1 MKYLIKLLLLVMIL
15 AHTAFAVSDKYLVE
29 DNLTKL
35 AQTSLDAMFGKNNF
49 IVRVQVQ
56 MTDSQYS
63 VKYTQESTPKR
74 SKTKSKQEEVFLL
87 PGVPALKNIAPDS
100 LNKLPFDSV
109 TTLVEPK
116 IRRMLV
122 FVLANKNY
130 PRSQARKAEAT
141 IKQVLSINEGR
152 GDVIRM
158 EFKPFY
164 QDPTKEPET
173 ITMVPGKQ
181 PLVTPFNILFLIL
194 IVLII
199 VAIVVYVTYQKKILE
214 KEDADGGGPSINVN
228 PNLELPEGL
237 GGGDGGSN
245 LNVNMNANIKYYFD
259 FVTPGNINDFI
270 FLIKTQNLKPEY
282 ISLILSF
289 LSGNLAA
296 KVLKGLDGKVRAQVA
311 LMMVDQRLGSKVVL
325 DKLEKKLKG
334 DLECFVGG
342 EDKVSTMVN
351 ALSSSERKS
360 ISEMSKSISPAGF
373 KKIRPHMVLFDDLML
388 LEESEL
394 QLVLSD
400 VNLEQLAISLVDAD
414 QELFATVMDGLT
426 SGAKDMVNQY
436 LELKSATVNQ
446 ADKEKAQDVII
457 KVVKQMDSKGK
468 INLIDKLRQ
477 E

>member
-1 MKYLIKLLLLVMIL
+1 MKYLIKLLLLIML
-15 AHTAFAVSDKYLVE
+15 LSQSAFAASDKYLVE
-29 DNLTKL
+29 DSLTKL
-35 AQTSLDAMFGKNNF
+35 AQTSLDAMFGENNF

-74 SKTKSKQEEVFLL
+74 SKTKPKQEEVFLL

-100 LNKLPFDSV
+100 LNKLPFDSI

-116 IRRMLV
+116 ISRMLV

-130 PRSQARKAEAT
+130 PRSQARKAEST
-141 IKQVLSINEGR
+141 IKQVLSMKEGR
-152 GDVIRM
+152 DIIKM

-164 QDPTKEPET
+164 EDPTKEPESIT
-173 ITMVPGKQ
+173 IVPGVQ
-181 PLVTPFNILFLIL
+181 PLITPQNVLFLIL
-194 IVLII
+194 IILLG
-199 VAIVVYVTYQKKILE
+199 VAIFIYIIYQKKLLE
-214 KEDADGGGPSINVN
+214 KEDGDSGGPSINVN

-237 GGGDGGSN
+237 GGSGGGSN
-245 LNVNMNANIKYYFD
+245 MKINMNANIKYYFD
-259 FVTPGNINDFI
+259 FVTETNLNDFI
-270 FLIKTQNLKPEY
+270 FLIKTQNLKPDY

-289 LSGNLAA
+289 LAGNLAA
-296 KVLKGLDGKVRAQVA
+296 KVIKGLDPKIQAQVT
-311 LMMVDQRLGSKVVL
+311 LMMVDQRLGSKIVL

-342 EDKVSTMVN
+342 EAKVSTMVN
-351 ALSSSERKS
+351 SLSSSERKD
-360 ISEMSKSISPAGF
+360 ISELSKSISPAGF
-373 KKIRPHMVLFDDLML
+373 KKIRPYMVLFDDLML
-388 LEESEL
+388 LEEKEL

-414 QELFATVMDGLT
+414 QELFSVVMDGLT
-426 SGAKDMVNQY
+426 KGAKDMVNQY

-446 ADKEKAQDVII
+446 AEKEGAQDTII

-468 INLIDKLRQ
+468 INLLDKLKQ

>member
-1 MKYLIKLLLLVMIL
+1 MKYLIKLLLLIML
-15 AHTAFAVSDKYLVE
+15 LSQSAFAVSDKYLVE

-116 IRRMLV
+116 VKRMLV

-130 PRSQARKAEAT
+130 PRSQARKAEST
-141 IKQVLSINEGR
+141 IKQVLSMKEGR
-152 GDVIRM
+152 DIIKM

-164 QDPTKEPET
+164 EDTTKAPESIT
-173 ITMVPGKQ
+173 IVPGAQ
-181 PLVTPFNILFLIL
+181 PLVTPQNILFLIL
-194 IVLII
+194 IILLA
-199 VAIVVYVTYQKKILE
+199 VAIFTYITYQKKLLE
-214 KEDADGGGPSINVN
+214 KEDSDGGGPSINVN

-237 GGGDGGSN
+237 GGSGGGSN
-245 LNVNMNANIKYYFD
+245 MKVNMNANIKYYFD
-259 FVTPGNINDFI
+259 FVTETNLNDFI

-296 KVLKGLDGKVRAQVA
+296 KVIKGLDPKLQAQVT
-311 LMMVDQRLGSKVVL
+311 LMMVDQRLGSKIVL

-342 EDKVSTMVN
+342 EAKVYTMVN
-351 ALSSSERKS
+351 SLSSSERKD
-360 ISEMSKSISPAGF
+360 IAELSKTISPVGF

-388 LEESEL
+388 LEDSEL

-414 QELFATVMDGLT
+414 QDLFSAVMDGLT
-426 SGAKDMVNQY
+426 RGAKDMVNQY

-446 ADKEKAQDVII
+446 AEKERAQDTII
-457 KVVKQMDSKGK
+457 KVVKQMDAKGK
-468 INLIDKLRQ
+468 INLLDKLKQ

>member
-1 MKYLIKLLLLVMIL
+1 MKYVIKLLLVVLLL
-15 AHTAFAVSDKYLVE
+15 AQTTFAVSDKYLVE
-29 DNLTKL
+29 DSLTKL

-49 IVRVQVQ
+49 IARVQVQ

-63 VKYTQESTPKR
+63 VKYTQESNPKR
-74 SKTKSKQEEVFLL
+74 TASKKKQEEVFLL

-100 LNKLPFDSV
+100 LNKLPYDSV

-116 IRRMLV
+116 IRRILV

-141 IKQVLSINEGR
+141 IKQVLSMKEGR
-152 GDVIRM
+152 DILKM

-164 QDPTKEPET
+164 QDTTREPET
-173 ITMVPGKQ
+173 ITILPGKQ
-181 PLVTPFNILFLIL
+181 PLVTPINILFLIL
-194 IVLII
+194 IVILII
-199 VAIVVYVTYQKKILE
+199 AIVVYISYQKKILE
-214 KEDADGGGPSINVN
+214 KEDSDGGGPSINVN

-237 GGGDGGSN
+237 GGSGGGSN
-245 LNVNMNANIKYYFD
+245 LKVNMNANIKYYFD
-259 FVTPGNINDFI
+259 FVTETNLNDFI
-270 FLIKTQNLKPEY
+270 FLIKTQKLKPEY

-289 LSGNLAA
+289 LSGSLAA
-296 KVLKGLDGKVRAQVA
+296 KVLKGLDDKTRAQVT
-311 LMMVDQRLGSKVVL
+311 LLMVDQRLGSKVVL

-342 EDKVSTMVN
+342 EAKVSTMVN

-360 ISEMSKSISPAGF
+360 ISEMSKSLSPAGF
-373 KKIRPHMVLFDDLML
+373 KKIRPHMILFDDLML

-400 VNLEQLAISLVDAD
+400 VNLEQLAIALVDSEQD
-414 QELFATVMDGLT
+414 LFATVMDGLT

-436 LELKSATVNQ
+436 LELKSTTVNQ
-446 ADKEKAQDVII
+446 SEKEKAQDTVI
-457 KVVKQMDSKGK
+457 KVVKQMDAKGK
-468 INLIDKLRQ
+468 INLLDKLKQ